1 MSMSQVQTRS
11 YTLRLLTS
19 AVAILAPAC
28 GGDYEESP
36 PLDRQLDLAVERAV
50 PIVPNLK
57 KSFPAARL
65 QMKNGR
71 VNRIF
76 GSILATGDTP
86 EEAAESFKDSVIAA
100 HEAGR
105 GDVRALDAGPDRLAF
120 TAKARPIGLMFDT
133 ETNDYKFLL
142 YRYGQQVAGMPVYDA
157 QLSVLVKNEPG
168 HPVVWANSSLRDVAK
183 FTPPRGPRV
192 LSINRGKSLDSA
204 RALADVESKGGR
216 APESLDRFDEP
227 RLVVFAGAE
236 DEDAAPRLAML
247 YEAEEDR
254 SLGRWK
260 IIADASSG
268 DVLHIEDLAVSADVS
283 GTVRGNATNSHAAA
297 ACAPEVSLPMPYAEV
312 NITGGS
318 AGFTSDIGFFYLLN
332 PGTTPV
338 TVNSTLQGNFF
349 NVLNA
354 QGPNVSLSTTVTPPN
369 QAHFLHNAANNNEL
383 IVAQSNAYYH
393 INQTRDFLLDY
404 APGYPVISSQTDFLA
419 EVNGNTGLCPGN
431 AWYLGSQVL
440 FCATG
445 FGVTNTAFGTVVHH
459 EFGHHIVSSGG
470 SGQGEYGEGMADTV
484 AALLTNE
491 PRFAVG
497 WTVGDCANG
506 LRTADNTCQ
515 YDPVNCSSCGS
526 EVHACGQLISGI
538 VWDLRQELMVTE
550 PAGWR
555 DIVNSLTLSSVPLH
569 SGSAIDANIAIDFL
583 TLDDNDGNLAN
594 GTPHGEEICAA
605 FDAHGIDCPLT
616 PTGTPCT
623 GICSNPVVFSWTGSY
638 QSGPLGTG
646 AVCRETTH
654 ALAGGNCGNFTGGR
668 TLSVNGTVMPCNNQN
683 WPTLPA
689 ARNGGYCV
697 TTTTGNFPWAFF
709 TMW

>member
-1 MSMSQVQTRS
+1 MSQVQKRS

-28 GGDYEESP
+28 GGDYEEGP
-36 PLDRQLDLAVERAV
+36 PLERQLDLVAQRDVQ
-50 PIVPNLK
+50 IVPNLK
-57 KSFPAARL
+57 KAFPAARL

-71 VNRIF
+71 VNRVF
-76 GSILATGDTP
+76 GSVLASGDTP
-86 EEAAESFKDSVIAA
+86 EQAAESFKDSVVAA

-105 GDVRALDAGPDRLAF
+105 GDVRALDAGSDKLAF
-120 TAKARPIGLMFDT
+120 AATPQPIGLMFDR
-133 ETNDYKFLL
+133 ETNDYKFFL
-142 YRYGQQVAGMPVYDA
+142 YRYGQEAAGVPVYDA

-168 HPVVWANSSLRDVAK
+168 HPVVWANSSLRDVAR
-183 FTPPRGPRV
+183 FTPPRVPRV
-192 LSINRGKSLDSA
+192 LSIDRGKSLDSA
-204 RALADVESKGGR
+204 RGLADVESKTER
-216 APESLDRFDEP
+216 RPESLDRFEEP
-227 RLVVFAGAE
+227 RLVIFAGTE
-236 DEDAAPRLAML
+236 DDSSPPRLAML
-247 YEAEEDR
+247 YEAEEER
-254 SLGRWK
+254 SLGKWK
-260 IIADASSG
+260 IIADASTG
-268 DVLHIEDLAVSADVS
+268 DVLHIEDLVVAADVS
-283 GTVRGNATNSHAAA
+283 GSVRGNTTNSHAAA
-297 ACAPEVSLPMPYAEV
+297 ACAPEASLPMPYAEV
-312 NITGGS
+312 DITGGS
-318 AGFTSDIGFFYLLN
+318 SGFTSDIGFFYLLN

-338 TVNSTLQGNFF
+338 TVNSTLQGNYF

-354 QGPNVSLSTTVTPPN
+354 QGPNVALSTSVTPPN
-369 QAHFLHNAANNNEL
+369 QAHFLHNAANNDPL
-383 IVAQSNAYYH
+383 VRAQTNAYYH

-404 APGYPVISSQTDFLA
+404 APGYPVISTQTDFLA
-419 EVNGNTGLCPGN
+419 EVNGNSGLCPGN

-440 FCATG
+440 FCAPG
-445 FGVTNTAFGTVVHH
+445 FGVTNTAFGSVVHH

-484 AALLTNE
+484 AVLLTGE

-497 WTVGDCANG
+497 WNEGDCGNG

-515 YDPVNCSSCGS
+515 YDPLNCSSCGS
-526 EVHACGQLISGI
+526 GYHACGQLLSGV

-569 SGSAIDANIAIDFL
+569 TGSAIDASIAIDFL

-616 PTGTPCT
+616 PSGAPCD
-623 GICSNPVVFSWTGSY
+623 GICNNPVVFSWTGSY

-646 AVCRETTH
+646 AICRETTQP
-654 ALAGGNCGNFTGGR
+654 LAGGNCGNFAGGR

-689 ARNGGYCV
+689 PRNGGYCV
-697 TTTTGNFPWAFF
+697 TTTPGNFPWAFY

>member
-1 MSMSQVQTRS
+1 MSQVQTRS

-28 GGDYEESP
+28 GGDYAESP
-36 PLDRQLDLAVERAV
+36 PLERQLDLAVQREV
-50 PIVPNLK
+50 PIVPNLE

-65 QMKNGR
+65 NMKNGR
-71 VNRIF
+71 VNRMFGTIF
-76 GSILATGDTP
+76 ATGDSP
-86 EEAAESFKDSVIAA
+86 EESAESFKDSVVAA
-100 HEAGR
+100 HEARR
-105 GDVRALDAGPDRLAF
+105 GDVQALDAGPERFAF
-120 TAKARPIGLMFDT
+120 MAKPQPIGIMFDA
-133 ETNDYKFLL
+133 ELNDYKFLL
-142 YRYGQQVAGMPVYDA
+142 YRYGQQAAGVPVYDA

-168 HPVVWANSSLRDVAK
+168 NPVVWASSSLRDVAK
-183 FTPPRGPRV
+183 FTPPKAPRA
-192 LSINRGKSLDSA
+192 LTIDRGKSLDSA
-204 RALADVESKGGR
+204 RALAESESK
-216 APESLDRFDEP
+216 AEHLPEALDRFSEP
-227 RLVVFAGAE
+227 QLVIFAGAE
-236 DEDAAPRLAML
+236 DESAPPRLAML

-254 SLGRWK
+254 GLGKWRLL
-260 IIADASSG
+260 ADANTG
-268 DVLHIEDLAVSADVS
+268 DVLHVEDLVLSADVS
-283 GTVRGNATNSHAAA
+283 GTVRGNTTNSHAAA
-297 ACAPEVSLPMPYAEV
+297 ACAPEASLPMPYAEV
-312 NITGGS
+312 GISGGS

-332 PGTTPV
+332 AGTTPV
-338 TVNSTLQGNFF
+338 TVNSTLQGNYF

-354 QGPNVSLSTTVTPPN
+354 QGPNEALSMTVTPPN
-369 QAHFLHNAANNNEL
+369 QAHFLHNAANSDAL
-383 IVAQSNAYYH
+383 VVAQANAYYH

-404 APGYPVISSQTDFLA
+404 APGYPVISTQTDFLA
-419 EVNGNTGLCPGN
+419 EVNGNSGLCPGN

-440 FCATG
+440 FCAAG
-445 FGVTNTAFGTVVHH
+445 FGVTNTAFGSVVHH

-484 AALLTNE
+484 AALLTDE

-497 WTVGDCANG
+497 WTEGDCGNG

-526 EVHACGQLISGI
+526 EIHACGQLLSGV

-569 SGSAIDANIAIDFL
+569 SGSAIDAAIAIDFL

-616 PTGTPCT
+616 PTSTPCA

-646 AVCRETTH
+646 AICRETTQ
-654 ALAGGNCGNFTGGR
+654 AAVGGNCGNFTGGR

-683 WPTLPA
+683 WPSLPA

-697 TTTTGNFPWAFF
+697 TTTPGNFPWAFF